1 VTPAIRLGGEQPAS
15 DGAGPP
21 PHSAR
26 VRRGSL
32 ELNSIPT
39 KMLSTSGRG
48 LPAILLHGRRDNAET
63 WLDVLGRLAEAER
76 PAIA

>member
-1 VTPAIRLGGEQPAS
+1 
-15 DGAGPP
+15 
-21 PHSAR
+21 
-26 VRRGSL
+26 
-32 ELNSIPT
+32 
-39 KMLSTSGRG
+39 MLSTSGRG